1 MSSNDLPLQM
11 KAAQL
16 HNYNE
21 PYAIVTTSTPQIKDN
36 ELLVKVH
43 AAGFCHSDL
52 QVYHGQFKSKLP
64 IIPSHEP
71 AGVVVQV
78 GAQCNGSWKVGD
90 RVGVLNF
97 KKACTRCTG
106 CLLSKKRYNGTFDPR
121 YCENREMAGF
131 KDDGC
136 LAEYMVADPATT
148 ILLPDGLSFDQAA
161 PLMCAGAT
169 VWGALEKAT
178 KDLEPN
184 ATVAIIG
191 IGGLGYL
198 GLQFAKAMG
207 FRTVAIDNHEAG
219 RTLATDV
226 PKSDLLPDLVV
237 DSNNPK
243 AVDKI
248 FELTNKEGVAAAVVC
263 TDSIK
268 VTAWTL
274 SLLRIGGTMVVLGLP
289 PDKWQ
294 FDSSI
299 LVFRELT
306 IKGSYVASAES
317 TTRMMEAVGR
327 SGIRSQ
333 ITRVA
338 FEDTPKIV
346 ERYEKRDFK
355 GRMVVELTN

>member
-1 MSSNDLPLQM
+1 MISQ
-11 KAAQL
+11 
-16 HNYNE
+16 
-21 PYAIVTTSTPQIKDN
+21 
-36 ELLVKVH
+36 
-43 AAGFCHSDL
+43 
-52 QVYHGQFKSKLP
+52 
-64 IIPSHEP
+64 
-71 AGVVVQV
+71 
-78 GAQCNGSWKVGD
+78 
-90 RVGVLNF
+90 
-97 KKACTRCTG
+97 
-106 CLLSKKRYNGTFDPR
+106 
-121 YCENREMAGF
+121 
-131 KDDGC
+131 
-136 LAEYMVADPATT
+136 
-148 ILLPDGLSFDQAA
+148 
-161 PLMCAGAT
+161 AT

-178 KDLEPN
+178 KDLESN
-184 ATVAIIG
+184 AAVAIIG

-207 FRTVAIDNHEAG
+207 FRTVAIDNHKAG

-226 PKSDLLPDLVV
+226 PKPDLSPDLVV
-237 DSNNPK
+237 DSSQPN
-243 AVDKI
+243 AARDI
-248 FELTNKEGVAAAVVC
+248 FEFTEKEGVAAAVVC

-274 SLLRIGGTMVVLGLP
+274 SLLRIGGTVVVLGLP
-289 PDKWQ
+289 PDSWQ

-338 FEDTPKIV
+338 FEDTPEIV

-355 GRMVVELTN
+355 GRMVVEFA